1 MERARATAG
10 TSIASWRVVNG
21 DINKGWK
28 FWVGRMFTAA
38 VTVRGSAAFISEVSE
53 NTSNN
58 PIMKLCALFVLVAN
72 YATLCN
78 AVHRVAGSVQ
88 KS

>member
-1 MERARATAG
+1 M
-10 TSIASWRVVNG
+10 ASCRVVNG

-28 FWVGRMFTAA
+28 FWLGKMFTAA
-38 VTVRGSAAFISEVSE
+38 VTVRGSAALISEVSE

-58 PIMKLCALFVLVAN
+58 PIVKLCHLFCVVAN

-78 AVHRVAGSVQ
+78 AVHRVAASVQ